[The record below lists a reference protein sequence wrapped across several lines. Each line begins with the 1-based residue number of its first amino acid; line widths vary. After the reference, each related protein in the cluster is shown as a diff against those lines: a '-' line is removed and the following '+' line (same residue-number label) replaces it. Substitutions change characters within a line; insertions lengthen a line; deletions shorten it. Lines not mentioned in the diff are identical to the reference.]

1 MPELDPRH
9 SRHRE
14 LWNLIEADVPRGDLA
29 HDRNHLGRVYSWSL
43 RLVDEVDADP
53 DLAGASAL
61 VHDLIDVPKESSER
75 ATAGERSATAAIP
88 LLDRAGYEA
97 DEIDQIAEAVRTSSW
112 SRGLEPTSALGRVL
126 QDADRLDAIGAIGIA
141 RTLTTAQAMVGR
153 GNSLQLY
160 DRNDPLAARGR
171 DADDRSYAIDHFPIK
186 LLGLA
191 AGMHLPAA
199 RAEAARRH
207 QIMVAFL
214 AEFDREVSS

>member
-1 MPELDPRH
+1 MPELDPRY

-126 QDADRLDAIGAIGIA
+126 QDADRLTIA
-141 RTLTTAQAMVGR
+141 GVEWQVIVGR
-153 GNSLQLY
+153 GHAPEMICLY
-160 DRNDPLAARGR
+160 CP
-171 DADDRSYAIDHFPIK
+171 
-186 LLGLA
+186 
-191 AGMHLPAA
+191 A
-199 RAEAARRH
+199 RAVLIASCSASRGERIRTSDILLPKQAR
-207 QIMVAFL
+207 
-214 AEFDREVSS
+214 